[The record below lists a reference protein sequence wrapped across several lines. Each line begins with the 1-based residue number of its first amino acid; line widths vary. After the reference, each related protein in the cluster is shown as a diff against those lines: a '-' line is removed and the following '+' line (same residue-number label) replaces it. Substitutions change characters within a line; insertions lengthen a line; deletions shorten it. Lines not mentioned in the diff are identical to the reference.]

1 MSEDLTR
8 LMDAM
13 LGKMKILELMY
24 TVVDKYVGF
33 KFGQCLETEC
43 YECDLH
49 PECETTHKLLSHLNE
64 MAVFH
69 LTSLTNLLRKR
80 LGELKNDAEEKEEG

>member
-8 LMDAM
+8 LVEAM
-13 LGKMKILELMY
+13 LEKMETLERLY
-24 TVVDKYVGF
+24 TVVDRNVKF
-33 KFGQCLETEC
+33 KFGQCLETGC

-49 PECETTHKLLSHLNE
+49 PECEAIHKFLSHLNE

-69 LTSLTNLLRKR
+69 LTSLASLLRKR
-80 LGELKNDAEEKEEG
+80 LEELRSDAEEKEEG